1 MALHL
6 EETSRTVDT
15 IQHVVARQNVTRQ
28 TKTLHGIKVEM
39 AQRTLEPCDT
49 ISYVRGLQ
57 KCHSSIGD
65 RTCWHHQRPRDRIQH
80 GGAVPVSWFVEPP
93 QFVLCKNLLILW
105 AVVSSC
111 LHLLRKGDF
120 RGGGSSKHPRAHTI
134 QDEHLDRFLKKDRTR
149 FSTLFNIV
157 LLCVLS
163 IFRIV
168 PVTAPRQAQ
177 KILLET
183 LFDRAPVPCL
193 HVETHVIRTAM
204 TAFASLDR
212 RNW

>member
-1 MALHL
+1 MLA
-6 EETSRTVDT
+6 SSAA
-15 IQHVVARQNVTRQ
+15 AR
-28 TKTLHGIKVEM
+28 
-39 AQRTLEPCDT
+39 A
-49 ISYVRGLQ
+49 
-57 KCHSSIGD
+57 
-65 RTCWHHQRPRDRIQH
+65 
-80 GGAVPVSWFVEPP
+80 F
-93 QFVLCKNLLILW
+93 KNLLILW

-111 LHLLRKGDF
+111 FHLLRKGDF

-193 HVETHVIRTAM
+193 HVETHCLRVPRDWWRRTV
-204 TAFASLDR
+204 FRHLSFVD
-212 RNW
+212 